1 MNKSL
6 RFSLESI
13 LILLLALLL
22 FTPGFYRNQWMAA
35 GRKWFY
41 DWQKNSEHMVIARL
55 VESRQSGIF
64 SHGALLGFG
73 NIPTWSSSAE
83 NPGLEYQ
90 AYLEE
95 GEFQSYFA
103 YTSVPGI
110 QGIFFS
116 LFEQLTNFSPG
127 MNLKIFHGVIS
138 LLSAFMLGLFVYWTS
153 KELGRFAGLLT
164 LLFIVFSEWITL
176 FGGSIYWNLWAF
188 YFPLIASSFYLMK
201 NSSSEVY
208 NHSSLGTLLAITMLI
223 KCLFTGFEY
232 ITTALMMPLGPFIFY
247 AIRDSW
253 GWAKLIG
260 RSLRASLGLLTG
272 ATVGLFILIW
282 QITQV
287 QGGVQEAVGTILHTL
302 GRRSFGNPSQYTVEA
317 ESLNAAL
324 LPVLIKYINGR
335 AILLSQILHTT
346 NFSIEVSYLA
356 LFTAFLILT
365 ILLITIMKLS
375 GYPMNRLTGK
385 ALIVTTW
392 ISAIAPISWFILFK
406 SHSYIHTHL
415 NYIIWQM
422 PFTLYGFA
430 LCGYTIGVFMNL
442 LSRDKY
448 FRIYRLETS

>member
-1 MNKSL
+1 
-6 RFSLESI
+6 
-13 LILLLALLL
+13 
-22 FTPGFYRNQWMAA
+22 
-35 GRKWFY
+35 
-41 DWQKNSEHMVIARL
+41 
-55 VESRQSGIF
+55 
-64 SHGALLGFG
+64 
-73 NIPTWSSSAE
+73 
-83 NPGLEYQ
+83 LEYQ

-95 GEFQSYFA
+95 GKFQSYFV

-116 LFEQLTNFSPG
+116 VFEQLTNFSPG
-127 MNLKIFHGVIS
+127 LNLKIFHGVIS
-138 LLSAFMLGLFVYWTS
+138 LLSAFVLGLFVYWTS
-153 KELGRFAGLLT
+153 KELGRSAGLLT
-164 LLFIVFSEWITL
+164 LVFIAFSEWMTL
-176 FGGSIYWNLWAF
+176 FGGNIYWNLWAF
-188 YFPLIASSFYLMK
+188 YLPLIASSFYLMK
-201 NSSSEVY
+201 NSISEMY
-208 NHSSLGTLLAITMLI
+208 NHSNLGILLAITMLI

-232 ITTALMMPLGPFIFY
+232 ITTALMMPLVPFIFY

-253 GWAKLIG
+253 GWSKFIG

-287 QGGVQEAVGTILHTL
+287 KGGFQEAVGTILHAL
-302 GRRSFGNPSQYTVEA
+302 GRRSFGDPSQYIGLEA

-346 NFSIEVSYLA
+346 NFSTEVSYLV

-365 ILLITIMKLS
+365 ILLITMMKLS
-375 GYPMNRLTGK
+375 GCPMNQLTST

-392 ISAIAPISWFILFK
+392 VSAIAPISWLILFK

-430 LCGYTIGVFMNL
+430 LCGYTMGVVMNL

-448 FRIYRLETS
+448 SRIYRLEPSE